1 MNEGVCETMH
11 ADVKRGSRR
20 HVEEISEEDYLFSLD
35 VRIFVFVQGA
45 CEEGKL
51 TSACVCCGAGEGV

>member
-20 HVEEISEEDYLFSLD
+20 RVEEILEEDYLFSLD
-35 VRIFVFVQGA
+35 VRIFVFLRLDFVAWRVWG
-45 CEEGKL
+45 
-51 TSACVCCGAGEGV
+51 T